1 MSDRDPKLHDGALLL
16 EDGPAPA
23 PAKLENDKKAE
34 VAAEAL
40 EDILDLMDFDVDVD
54 IREDDERI
62 VLDLVG
68 PMPAW
73 SSGRR
78 GRPWTPCSSS

>member
-40 EDILDLMDFDVDVD
+40 EDTHILDLFSPPSAGTGIDQKK
-54 IREDDERI
+54 
-62 VLDLVG
+62 
-68 PMPAW
+68 
-73 SSGRR
+73 
-78 GRPWTPCSSS
+78 